1 MSVMWMVTDKQC
13 KHFIK
18 CTVIEDFKGDDDVVY
33 TTSGLKRFVN
43 YTKDSET
50 INLVNLLRQ

>member
-1 MSVMWMVTDKQC
+1 MVTDKQC